1 MRIAVLILS
10 LASMGVILFQ
20 SCAASI
26 GGALSQAT
34 GGDAA
39 KTEGLA
45 QGGALGFLVAL
56 FYLIGAAFVIGVPI
70 VSFVIFLIG
79 GLVGLG
85 AGATTAYSDL
95 SVWGWVSLV
104 LAVFSFFGWRGKKR
118 QARQMPT
125 AHS

>member
-1 MRIAVLILS
+1 
-10 LASMGVILFQ
+10 
-20 SCAASI
+20 
-26 GGALSQAT
+26 
-34 GGDAA
+34 
-39 KTEGLA
+39 LA